1 MAGNWNNFVTILR
14 NSANKE
20 YAVVRSDNYGWGD
33 GYAASRNSG
42 GQADWASWLA
52 AMNGANVTVYVTNC
66 NNGTADVQA
75 VMKGTNGNTY
85 VQYYLGVSTVDVNDL
100 CFAFTIDSCHL
111 VFKTSLVSSK
121 IAFYHK

>member
-1 MAGNWNNFVTILR
+1 MASV
-14 NSANKE
+14 
-20 YAVVRSDNYGWGD
+20 
-33 GYAASRNSG
+33 
-42 GQADWASWLA
+42 

-100 CFAFTIDSCHL
+100 CFAFTIDGCHL
-111 VFKTSLVSSK
+111 VFKTSLASK
-121 IAFYHK
+121 QKRFLS